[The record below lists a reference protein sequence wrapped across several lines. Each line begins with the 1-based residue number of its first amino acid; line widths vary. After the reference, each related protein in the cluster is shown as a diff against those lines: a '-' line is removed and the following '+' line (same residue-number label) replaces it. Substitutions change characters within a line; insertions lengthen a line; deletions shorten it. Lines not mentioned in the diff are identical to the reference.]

1 MRLPRRDKGENRF
14 MLRRIALALIASLA
28 MCAPVLA
35 AQPGA
40 ITPEFVIRFNDGSQ
54 KLLSS
59 YRGKVICLMFV
70 HTTCRHCQHAVQEM
84 SKLYT
89 EFGPKGFQPIAV
101 AWNDM
106 ANMLVPDFIR
116 NNGVNFPTGFA
127 PRDEVMSYLG
137 MSPFERSV
145 VPQIVWID
153 RKGIVRSQTPP
164 MGDDKLLTEG
174 FWRDEIETLIKEPG
188 TTAHQGPR
196 HHTATT
202 VAKKQG

>member
-1 MRLPRRDKGENRF
+1 
-14 MLRRIALALIASLA
+14 MLRRIALGLILSIAA
-28 MCAPVLA
+28 CAPAIA
-35 AQPGA
+35 AQVGST
-40 ITPEFVIRFNDGSQ
+40 TPEFVVRFNDGSQ

-59 YRGKVICLMFV
+59 YRGKVICVLFV
-70 HTTCRHCQHAVQEM
+70 HTTCPHCQHAVNEM

-127 PRDEVMSYLG
+127 PRDEVMTYLG

-153 RKGIVRSQTPP
+153 KKGIVRSQTPP
-164 MGDDKLLTEG
+164 MGDDKLLQDS
-174 FWRDEIETLIKEPG
+174 FWREEIETLLKEPSS
-188 TTAHQGPR
+188 TAHQGATKHR
-196 HHTATT
+196 TTT
-202 VAKKQG
+202 VAKKQS